1 MDEAAGANFM
11 SKKNKGVIP
20 VCEVKCPTC
29 PFREGSKTAFL
40 ALHLAE
46 SALTQSSRIC
56 HSTGSNNAF
65 HRRTGKPEMI
75 CRGSRDVQIQYFHA
89 IGFIAEPT
97 DEAWAAKLNALPP
110 ARSRRDTGDATACA
124 TGKS

>member
-1 MDEAAGANFM
+1 M
-11 SKKNKGVIP
+11 SKKKKGVIP
-20 VCEVKCPTC
+20 VMPQKCASC

-65 HRRTGKPEMI
+65 HRRTGKPERI
-75 CRGSRDVQIQYFHA
+75 CRGSRDVQIQYFYS

-97 DEAWAAKLNALPP
+97 DEAWTAKLNALPR
-110 ARSRRDTGDATACA
+110 AKGRQGNGGAKASS
-124 TGKS
+124 TGKP